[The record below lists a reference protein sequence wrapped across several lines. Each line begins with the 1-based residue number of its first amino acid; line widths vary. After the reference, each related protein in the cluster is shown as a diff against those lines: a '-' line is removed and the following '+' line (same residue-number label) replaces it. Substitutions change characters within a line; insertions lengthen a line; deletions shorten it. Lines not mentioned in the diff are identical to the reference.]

1 MRDEQEMQRE
11 RDAGTRRQIEA
22 SSRLPLAASPR
33 RVFPSSLIPH
43 PSSLLDRG
51 IIGCLFLMSVAA
63 PHSIAATQVA
73 WGVGLLLW
81 FVRFF
86 MRPRPKVFRT
96 PIDYALLGLFILT
109 FISALFSYNQTESIG
124 KLRSASL
131 FTIVYLVAENVASRR
146 VLRLLVLTLV
156 ASCLVNVI
164 FTFGEYAVGRGV
176 KVDGLRTNSPL
187 FIAGVRDGDTIL
199 EVDGTMVSNDR
210 ELIDKLASSGTN
222 ALPTAR
228 VRVYRVEAFPEFAV
242 ARGRLLD
249 GATPATRLGFARWSA
264 GRDWRAAGFYGHYV
278 TYAEVLQLI
287 ASLALGLFIA
297 RRRKWSW
304 SGVVLVVALLGF
316 CGALLLTVTRA
327 TWLGLLVSA
336 FVIVLIGASR
346 RTLITMSLVA
356 VPLVIAGLFV
366 LQQKRQV
373 GFLDKRDGSTAWR
386 LMVYREGVDLLFREP
401 RHIIVGV
408 GMDSIKTHY
417 REFDLFDHGRQA
429 IGHLHSTPLQL
440 AVERGL
446 PAMFVWLAL
455 IVIYAR
461 MLWRLARDGVIKD
474 WVERGLVLGALGG
487 LAGFVASGMVHYNLG
502 DSEVSMIFYFVMGL
516 TLVVERW
523 TRVETRSAE
532 TVSR

>member
-1 MRDEQEMQRE
+1 MRDEQEMRRE
-11 RDAGTRRQIEA
+11 SGPRRQSET
-22 SSRLPLAASPR
+22 SPRPPLVASPR
-33 RVFPSSLIPH
+33 RVFPSPFSFYI
-43 PSSLLDRG
+43 DRG
-51 IIGCLFLMSVAA
+51 IIGCLFLLAIAA

-73 WGVGLLLW
+73 WGVGVLLW
-81 FVRFF
+81 VARFF
-86 MRPRPKVFRT
+86 VRPRPKVFRT

-109 FISALFSYNQTESIG
+109 FISALFSYDQAESIG

-156 ASCLVNVI
+156 ASCLVNVV

-176 KVDGLRTNSPL
+176 KVEGLRAESPL
-187 FIAGVRDGDTIL
+187 SIAGVRDGDTIL
-199 EVDGTMVSNDR
+199 EVDGATVSNDR
-210 ELIDKLASSGTN
+210 ELIDKLATSSGTN
-222 ALPTAR
+222 ARSSAR

-242 ARGRLLD
+242 ERGRLLEGTT
-249 GATPATRLGFARWSA
+249 GAARLGFARWSA

-297 RRRKWSW
+297 RRRKLSW
-304 SGVVLVVALLGF
+304 PGVVLVVALFGF

-327 TWLGLLVSA
+327 SWLGLLASA

-346 RTLITMSLVA
+346 RTLVAMSLVA
-356 VPLVIAGLFV
+356 VPLVVAGLFV

-386 LMVYREGVDLLFREP
+386 LMVYRESVDLLFREP
-401 RHIIVGV
+401 RHMIVGV

-523 TRVETRSAE
+523 TRGEAALKEVG
-532 TVSR
+532 